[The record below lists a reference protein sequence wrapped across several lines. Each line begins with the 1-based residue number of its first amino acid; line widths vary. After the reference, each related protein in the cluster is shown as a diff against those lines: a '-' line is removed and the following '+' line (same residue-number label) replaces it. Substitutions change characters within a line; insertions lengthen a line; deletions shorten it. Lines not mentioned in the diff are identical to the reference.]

1 MLFRSN
7 IQAPPPPTSCPL
19 SESPVTSLSSVPI
32 TCQQHL
38 AADHRLVFG
47 FWALLLHWWIP
58 PYSFAGS
65 CPSYCPLGC
74 TRPPLWISP
83 SPHTLPR
90 ICFQSSDCPSSPEPF
105 HSQFCPRLQESPQC
119 PGIYTL
125 PGHPSPGTDPRR
137 DERRFFGA
145 SQLAQC

>member
-1 MLFRSN
+1 MPFSLLQFLEKLIEKGILSLLSSSSLPGLSQNRN

-105 HSQFCPRLQESPQC
+105 HSQFCLLSHLF
-119 PGIYTL
+119 GLL
-125 PGHPSPGTDPRR
+125 PWMS
-137 DERRFFGA
+137 
-145 SQLAQC
+145 